1 MTEELTGQAGGVGEQ
16 ALSPGPSSMGGGE
29 QGGQATAG
37 GGAAGVAGGA
47 PTTEGAAP
55 AIARKVKLEE
65 LPEFR
70 AYQAAF
76 DRRYEQLR
84 LHLEQERQQR
94 GAMQQRLDEAQL
106 ANADPE
112 EVAAYYRQQLAQVQ
126 QEQQNAQ
133 AAMALRQQV
142 DDAAGKMLA
151 EHGLDVNTPGLDWDG
166 GPTWEGY
173 AKLAESV
180 AKIEALR
187 ASEQAKTTSAEVSQ
201 AAQAAKM
208 TALEQAGVTK
218 VSTATGAAP
227 SGANPIADIK
237 DPNVLLRMALAPKKG
252 GR

>member
-1 MTEELTGQAGGVGEQ
+1 MTEELTGQAGGVGGENL
-16 ALSPGPSSMGGGE
+16 APEPSPEGEGEATTGGGE
-29 QGGQATAG
+29 
-37 GGAAGVAGGA
+37 AGVAAGA

-55 AIARKVKLEE
+55 AITKKVKLEE

-84 LHLEQERQQR
+84 QNLERERQQR
-94 GAMQQRLDEAQL
+94 EAMQQRLDEVQL

-112 EVAAYYRQQLAQVQ
+112 EREAYYREQLARLQ

-133 AAMALRQQV
+133 REMVLRQQV
-142 DDAAGKMLA
+142 QEAAAKLLD

-180 AKIEALR
+180 AKIEALK
-187 ASEQAKTTSAEVSQ
+187 ASQVAKMTSAEVSR
-201 AAQAAKM
+201 AAQAAKV

-218 VSTATGAAP
+218 VNTATGAAP
-227 SGANPIADIK
+227 SGVNPIADIK
-237 DPNVLLRMALAPKKG
+237 DPDILLRMGLVPKKG